1 MARTKI
7 ADERVLTSWDEV
19 DLTLKEIAENEIAL
33 EVIEAQMNE
42 EIHNIKLAAEVKA
55 KKHREAIEK
64 LGLYVKTFVEENRTE
79 LSGKTKVLSFGKT
92 GYRLSTKVIIKKV
105 ANTISALKKLGMTD
119 CITTKESVNKD
130 MLRTYPEEKLFEVG
144 ASLKKE
150 DTFWYETD
158 RDKLKD

>member
-1 MARTKI
+1 M
-7 ADERVLTSWDEV
+7 
-19 DLTLKEIAENEIAL
+19 
-33 EVIEAQMNE
+33 
-42 EIHNIKLAAEVKA
+42 
-55 KKHREAIEK
+55 
-64 LGLYVKTFVEENRTE
+64 
-79 LSGKTKVLSFGKT
+79 LSFGKT